1 MKNETKAWLILIFLS
16 LVWGSSFILMEKS
29 MHPTATTN
37 AFTPYQVG
45 ALRILIAS
53 LILLPIALKNI
64 SKFKGK
70 NLPLF
75 ILVGLTGNF
84 IPAFLFP
91 IAETGIQSSLAG
103 LLNMGTSLFIVILS
117 FLFFKSKISWIQL
130 IGFCLGG
137 IGLFLIVSTQIDL
150 GENSFTHAGIAL
162 FATLFYAISLSLI
175 KFKLSN
181 EHPLTITSLAF
192 FSMLVPAISACFL
205 TGSFTA
211 LAQPDTLKGL
221 PYLIILSLIGTALAV
236 LIFNYMVAIST
247 PLFASSV
254 TYIIP
259 IVALFFGVL
268 DGEKFDLINL
278 IWMTLIFTGV
288 YLMGKKKKNGH
299 KNKLLLK

>member
-16 LVWGSSFILMEKS
+16 LVWGSSFILMEKAMYPS
-29 MHPTATTN
+29 EGVK

-45 ALRILIAS
+45 AIRILIAAV
-53 LILLPIALKNI
+53 ILLPVAIKNI
-64 SKFKGK
+64 KKFRGK
-70 NLPLF
+70 NILLF
-75 ILVGLTGNF
+75 VLVGITGNF

-117 FLFFKSKISWIQL
+117 FLFFRSRITWIQL
-130 IGFCLGG
+130 AGFFAGG
-137 IGLFLIVSTQIDL
+137 VGLFLIVANQINL
-150 GENSFTHAGIAL
+150 GENSFYHAGIAL
-162 FATLFYAISLSLI
+162 FASLFYAISLSLI
-175 KFKLSN
+175 KFKLSH

-192 FSMLVPAISACFL
+192 FSMLVPAIIACFT
-205 TGSFTA
+205 TGAFVAVTD
-211 LAQPDTLKGL
+211 PIIIKGL
-221 PYLIILSLIGTALAV
+221 PYLIVLSIIGTALAV

-268 DGEKFDLINL
+268 DGEKFDLINGL
-278 IWMTLIFTGV
+278 WMVLIFFGV
-288 YLMGKKKKNGH
+288 YLMGKKPKPALIKK
-299 KNKLLLK
+299 

>member
-16 LVWGSSFILMEKS
+16 LIWGSSFILMEKS
-29 MHPTATTN
+29 MHPTATTT

-53 LILLPIALKNI
+53 IVLLPIALKNI
-64 SKFKGK
+64 SKFRGK

-75 ILVGLTGNF
+75 ILVGLSGNF

-117 FLFFKSKISWIQL
+117 FLFFKSKINWIQL

-137 IGLFLIVSTQIDL
+137 VGLFLIVSNQINL
-150 GENSFTHAGIAL
+150 GKNSFFHAGIAL

-175 KFKLSN
+175 KFKLSH

-192 FSMLVPAISACFL
+192 FSMLIPAIIACFW

-211 LAQPDTLKGL
+211 LSQSDTLKGL

-268 DGEKFDLINL
+268 DGEKFNL
-278 IWMTLIFTGV
+278 ITILWMILIFIGV
-288 YLMGKKKKNGH
+288 YLMGKKQ
-299 KNKLLLK
+299 KNKS